1 MKKIFFAAVVLL
13 FSANAMALDY
23 EPEEGVTTVA
33 YLGMNVTNI
42 RNSHM
47 DAKVGGALG
56 VKFDYVLPHA
66 HGTYLTAGLDWTMKG
81 SKMDFLYGTAENEG
95 IDATTKY
102 RLHYIELPVRVGFR
116 YNMDRQFGF
125 YGEFGPYFAVG
136 VGGKSALNIDKDG
149 NSWTQI
155 EDEMSYKI
163 FKSSTVRPNFQ
174 RWDCGIGFRVGA
186 EYNQHYNIS
195 LGCDW
200 GLTDMFRNKYRDAV
214 ADDGGHLEKLKN
226 FNFTIAVG
234 YRF

>member
-1 MKKIFFAAVVLL
+1 MKKIFFAAVALL
-13 FSANAMALDY
+13 FSANAMALDN

-47 DAKVGGALG
+47 DPKVGGVFG

-66 HGTYLTAGLDWTMKG
+66 HGTYITAGLDWTMKG
-81 SKMDFLYGTAENEG
+81 SKMDLLYGTAENEG
-95 IDATTKY
+95 VDATNKY

-116 YNMDRQFGF
+116 YNLDKQLGF

-136 VGGKSALNIDKDG
+136 VGGKSVLDIDKDG
-149 NSWTQI
+149 NIWTQK
-155 EDEMSYKI
+155 EDEASYKL
-163 FKSSTVRPNFQ
+163 FKSSTTLPNFQ
-174 RWDCGIGFRVGA
+174 RWDCGLGFRLGA
-186 EYNQHYNIS
+186 EYNQHYNVT

-200 GLTDMFRNKYRDAV
+200 GVTDMYRNKYRDAE
-214 ADDGGHLEKLKN
+214 ADKGFPLNKVKN
-226 FNFTIAVG
+226 FNFTIAFG